1 MPGLKEG
8 LQVQTQETIL
18 AAEQAGF
25 SFRDNFRVMT
35 KWKRVMI
42 LAILIALV
50 PGYLLARFGTEQL
63 LRLQYARQALVAHP
77 GFSTSTDP
85 VIGAVTLIKN
95 PTGNWSAY
103 ALVTNPNL
111 DLATET
117 LGYTMTFENG
127 NGREVYST
135 TGTTYLL
142 PNEKRY
148 IVVPRIESTEQLSSA
163 TLTLGEVNWQKKLS
177 IPEVS
182 LKASEP
188 ITSEELNPLAF
199 FAEGAV
205 VNNSPYDLSAVR
217 IVFLLFDQNN
227 KAIGVSQR
235 DEFTIPAFGRRAYKQ
250 QWPGLYQADV
260 RKVQVIATTNTLD
273 STNVKIQGTGEG
285 TTNDREVPREF

>member
-1 MPGLKEG
+1 MPGLKEN

-18 AAEQAGF
+18 TAQQAGF
-25 SFRDNFRVMT
+25 SFKNSFQMMA
-35 KWKRVMI
+35 KWKRV
-42 LAILIALV
+42 LVLTLVIALV
-50 PGYLLARFGTEQL
+50 PGYLLARFGIEQL

-77 GFSTSTDP
+77 GFSAATDP

-111 DLATET
+111 DLAAEH
-117 LGYTMTFENG
+117 LNYTVAFQTG
-127 NGREVYST
+127 NGREVYRT

-148 IVVPRIESTEQLSSA
+148 IVIPRIESTEQLSSG
-163 TLTLGEVNWQKKLS
+163 TLTLGEVDWQKKLS

-188 ITSEELNPLAF
+188 ITYEELNPLAF

-217 IVFLLFDQNN
+217 LVFLLFDQNN
-227 KAIGVSQR
+227 KTIGVSQR
-235 DEFTIPAFGRRAYKQ
+235 DEFTLPAFARRAYKQ

-260 RKVQVIATTNTLD
+260 RRVQVIVTTNTLD
-273 STNVKIQGTGEG
+273 SQNIKIQGSQDSTP
-285 TTNDREVPREF
+285 NDREVPKSF